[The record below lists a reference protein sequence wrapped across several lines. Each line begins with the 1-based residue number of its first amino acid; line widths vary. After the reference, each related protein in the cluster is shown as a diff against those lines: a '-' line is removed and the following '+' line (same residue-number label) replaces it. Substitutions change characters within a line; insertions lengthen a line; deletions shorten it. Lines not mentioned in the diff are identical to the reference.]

1 MPNVDS
7 NRSTAL
13 GIDNAGKL
21 EIPFGVEYC
30 WFDSNGAKRVDT
42 DDAGASYFR
51 AHNSLL
57 FVRIAKYFADELN
70 TRWAAIE
77 QSALG
82 NAFDSTSLLNEFDAW
97 QQQFAEELW
106 RLDYERK
113 YKRTYVGG
121 NGPDWD
127 NALPKKN
134 EAGAN
139 VTEPRFLKEMMN
151 GRKKYQRRQFERA
164 QDTYMSSKF
173 LGSKNVS
180 DTITLRGAGASETHP
195 IPANYTLSIIP
206 FANMYI
212 NIHDGTTNFY
222 HNRCYA
228 GQTYNIDLLGASGA
242 FDFGYIRGSSNIQEL
257 GDLSLKYL
265 QTATLNS
272 GSRLKTIK
280 LGNADERYE
289 NKSLKTLA
297 IGSSNRLLEELDIR
311 NLKYLANESLDLPV
325 TNIPSL
331 KRVYAQGSNIRQA
344 RFANNGLLEEAYLPA
359 TVTELSLRNLHFIKT
374 IELESYD
381 NLVNLTVEN
390 CPTMNDKSLE
400 MIGLAK
406 NLKSVKVTNV
416 DWEQKTT
423 DLLNRIVKMKGSLLT
438 GFVKITG
445 YVRQSELDTYARAW
459 PDLNVDISEA
469 TLVPQYPVAFFN
481 YDGVTPI
488 LDKNGNPYVQLVD
501 EFKSPY
507 DPTEK
512 DPSTPIDIDMPTREE
527 TAQYKYVFTGWDGIK
542 GTVPELTKV
551 VAMYIEQDQYYN
563 VYWHNKNGD
572 ILYTV
577 KDVKYGDPA
586 AYGGNWPTHT
596 ANELEYYEYSI
607 FTGWDISTGVITGE
621 THVNAIYDTVNG
633 LPSKELEMNEMSVAQ
648 LYSIVASGNS
658 DNYFDGHDYID
669 VQFGNDYSYGNVGE
683 KVVIANDTV
692 FDGTE
697 SKVIESDIKLCGP
710 DSPAFTIAID
720 FEFGDG
726 NDPTLAFKPTL
737 MSCFENGGSKGLRL
751 FCDSGTDK
759 TVIYPTIQ
767 WGDQKMVV
775 GYNTQRNMVV
785 IRHAAGAESVHVY
798 AFNSANAVAGTY
810 SDSIAYKEL
819 TRTTQ
824 QFTDRPVII
833 GGFRHDPEVGS
844 NIGALDGLCNGTVH
858 WFKVW
863 HEDLGD
869 VDARNLA
876 AWTHEKVRFRCCER
890 VSSNKK
896 ISNRYV
902 VNQSTGR
909 TTGVSFIC
917 EDLLIYKYHMDSD
930 NSNAGGWNGS
940 DMRTFCNSRVYNA
953 FPAVWKSIIKQPY
966 IPASIGNN
974 STTIVESQDYIY
986 LPSCIELNVASSDP
1000 YGSEGSVISSMS
1012 SDANRI
1018 KKQNGV
1024 AAKYWTRS
1032 ANKGNG
1038 DRYFNY
1044 IGENGVMNY
1053 PNFGDAWPQTKNCI
1067 CPCFSI

>member
-57 FVRIAKYFADELN
+57 FVRIAKYFSEELN
-70 TRWAAIE
+70 ARWAAIE
-77 QSALG
+77 QSPAG

-195 IPANYTLSIIP
+195 IPANYTLSIVP

-272 GSRLKTIK
+272 GSRLKIIK

-359 TVTELSLRNLHFIKT
+359 TVTELSLRNLHFIKA

-381 NLVNLTVEN
+381 NLVNLTIEN
-390 CPTMNDKSLE
+390 CPTMNDEALT

-406 NLKSVKVTNV
+406 NLKSMRVTNIN
-416 DWEQKTT
+416 WEQKTT
-423 DLLNRIVKMKGSLLT
+423 DLLNRIVKMKGSLLS
-438 GFVKITG
+438 GFVKFTG
-445 YVRQSELDTYARAW
+445 YVRQSELDAYAAAW
-459 PDLNVDISEA
+459 PDLNVDISDA

-481 YDGVTPI
+481 YDGTPI
-488 LDKNGNPYVQLVD
+488 LDKNGNPYIQLVD

-512 DPSTPIDIDMPTREE
+512 DQNTPIDIDMPVREE

-542 GTVPELTKV
+542 GTVPELTSV
-551 VAMYIEQDQYYN
+551 TAMYIEQDQYYN

-586 AYGGNWPTHT
+586 DYGGNWPTYT

-607 FTGWDISTGVITGE
+607 FTGWDISTSVIVGE
-621 THVNAIYDTVNG
+621 THVYAQYETVNG
-633 LPSKELEMNEMSVAQ
+633 LPAKGTRMKDMSVAQ
-648 LYSIVASGNS
+648 IYSIVASGNS
-658 DNYFDGHDYID
+658 DSYFNESDYVDI
-669 VQFGNDYSYGNVGE
+669 QLGNDYSYKNNDMIENV
-683 KVVIANDTV
+683 IIDSTTTL
-692 FDGTE
+692 DCTE
-697 SKVIESDIKLCGP
+697 SKVVESDIKLCGS
-710 DSPAFTIAID
+710 DSPAFTMAID
-720 FEFGDG
+720 FEFGP
-726 NDPTLAFKPTL
+726 NDTASPVRPTLV
-737 MSCFENGGSKGLRL
+737 SCFENANSKGLRL
-751 FCDSGTDK
+751 FYGTDGN
-759 TVIYPTIQ
+759 PTIQ
-767 WGDQKMVV
+767 WGDQTVVV
-775 GYNTQRNMVV
+775 GYGTQRNMVV
-785 IRHAAGAESVHVY
+785 IRHAQGKDFIDVY
-798 AFNSANAVAGTY
+798 AFNGTNAVSGTY
-810 SDSIAYKEL
+810 SKDIDHKTL

-833 GGFRHDPEVGS
+833 GGFRYDPEDGADVGKL
-844 NIGALDGLCNGTVH
+844 GGLCNGIVH
-858 WFKVW
+858 WVKVW
-863 HEDLGD
+863 NEDLGD
-869 VDARNLA
+869 VDARSLA
-876 AWTHEKVRFRCCER
+876 AWTHETIRFRCCCDQNDK
-890 VSSNKK
+890 VAG
-896 ISNRYV
+896 RYQI
-902 VNQSTGR
+902 NPSTGR
-909 TTGVSFIC
+909 MTGASFIC
-917 EDLLIYKYHMDSD
+917 EDLLAYGYHINS
-930 NSNAGGWNGS
+930 NQSNAGGWEAS
-940 DMRTFCNSRVYNA
+940 EMRTFCNTRIYNA
-953 FPAVWKSIIKQPY
+953 FPTVWKSVIKKPHV
-966 IPASIGNN
+966 PANIGNN
-974 STTIVESQDYIY
+974 SSSFVTSQDYIY
-986 LPSCIELNVASSDP
+986 LPSYIELNAMTTDP
-1000 YGSEGSVISSMS
+1000 YDKEGSVISTMDSP
-1012 SDANRI
+1012 SDRI

-1032 ANKGNG
+1032 AKKGYTYYWG
-1038 DRYFNY
+1038 Y
-1044 IGENGVMNY
+1044 IDENGSVNGHLTYAY
-1053 PNFGDAWPQTKNCI
+1053 PYTKNGI

>member
-1 MPNVDS
+1 M
-7 NRSTAL
+7 TAL

-21 EIPFGVEYC
+21 DIPFGQEDHDV
-30 WFDSNGAKRVDT
+30 
-42 DDAGASYFR
+42 DDAGASHFR
-51 AHNSLL
+51 AHNST
-57 FVRIAKYFADELN
+57 FFCRIAEYFEEELN
-70 TRWAAIE
+70 AKWAAIE
-77 QSALG
+77 QSPMG

-97 QQQFAEELW
+97 QGQFAEELW

-139 VTEPRFLKEMMN
+139 VSEPRFLKEMMN

-173 LGSKNVS
+173 LGSKNTS
-180 DTITLRGAGASETHP
+180 DTITLRGAGASESHA
-195 IPANYTLSIIP
+195 IPVDSILSIVP
-206 FANMYI
+206 FSNMYI
-212 NIHDGTTNFY
+212 NVHDGTGY
-222 HNRCYA
+222 SYRNRCYA
-228 GQTYNIDLLGASGA
+228 GQTYNVDIRGGSGDIEFA
-242 FDFGYIRGSSNIQEL
+242 YIRGSSNIQEL

-280 LGNADERYE
+280 LGNADARYE

-344 RFANNGLLEEAYLPA
+344 RFANNGLLEEAYLPG
-359 TVTELSLRNLHFIKT
+359 TVTELSLRNLHFVHT

-381 NLVNLTVEN
+381 SLVNLTVEN
-390 CPTMNDKSLE
+390 CPKINDRVLTML
-400 MIGLAK
+400 GQAK
-406 NLKSVKVTNV
+406 NLKSVRVTNIN
-416 DWEQKTT
+416 WEQKTT
-423 DLLNRIVKMKGSLLT
+423 DLLNRIVKMNGSLLT
-438 GFVKITG
+438 GSVKFTG
-445 YVRQSELDTYARAW
+445 YVRQSELDAYAKAW
-459 PDLNVDISEA
+459 PDLSVDISNA
-469 TLVPQYPVAFFN
+469 TLVPQHPVAFFN

-488 LDKNGNPYVQLVD
+488 LKKDGTPYVQLVD

-512 DPSTPIDIDMPTREE
+512 DPSTPIDIDIPTREA

-551 VAMYIEQDQYYN
+551 VAMYVEQDQYYN

-577 KDVKYGDPA
+577 KDVKYGTPA
-586 AYGGNWPTHT
+586 VYGGNWPTYT
-596 ANELEYYEYSI
+596 ANETEYYEYSI
-607 FTGWDISTGVITGE
+607 FTGWDISTSVITGE
-621 THVNAIYDTVNG
+621 THVNAIYETVNG
-633 LPSKELEMNEMSVAQ
+633 LPSKDTEMKDMSVAQ

-658 DNYFDGHDYID
+658 DNYFDAYDYVD
-669 VQFGNDYSYGNVGE
+669 VQFGNDYSYENVDE
-683 KVVIANDTV
+683 KVIIDRDTI
-692 FDGTE
+692 FDSTE
-697 SKVIESDIKLCGP
+697 SKVIESNIKLCGS

-759 TVIYPTIQ
+759 SIIYPTVQ

-775 GYNTQRNMVV
+775 GHNTQRNMVV
-785 IRHAAGAESVHVY
+785 IRHAAGSESVHVY
-798 AFNSANAVAGTY
+798 TFNSASAGADTY
-810 SDSIAYKEL
+810 SNSIDYKEL

-824 QFTDRPVII
+824 QFTDRPLII
-833 GGFRHDPEVGS
+833 GGFRHDPEAGAS
-844 NIGALDGLCNGTVH
+844 IGALDGLCNGTVH

-890 VSSNKK
+890 GSSNKK

-909 TTGVSFIC
+909 TTGASFIC
-917 EDLLIYKYHMDSD
+917 EDLLMYKYHMNSA
-930 NSNAGGWNGS
+930 NSNAGGWNDS
-940 DMRTFCNSRVYNA
+940 DMRIFCNDRVYNA
-953 FPAVWKSIIKQPY
+953 FPEIWKSIIKKPY

-974 STTIVESQDYIY
+974 SSTIVESQDHIY
-986 LPSCIELNVASSDP
+986 LPSCIELNAASSDP
-1000 YGSEGSVISSMS
+1000 YGSEGSAISWMTSNDS
-1012 SDANRI
+1012 RI
-1018 KKQNGV
+1018 KKRNGV
-1024 AAKYWTRS
+1024 AANYWTRS

-1044 IGENGVMNY
+1044 IGENGIMNY
-1053 PNFGDAWPQTKNCI
+1053 PNFGEAWPQTKNGI